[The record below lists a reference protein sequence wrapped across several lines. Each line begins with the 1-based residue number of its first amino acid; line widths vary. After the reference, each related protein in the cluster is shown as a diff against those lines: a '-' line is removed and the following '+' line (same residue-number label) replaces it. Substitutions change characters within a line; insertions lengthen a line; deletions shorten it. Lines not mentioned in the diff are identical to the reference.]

1 MISDRD
7 MLPQRG
13 GDFHE
18 NSCETGR
25 SGVHLVLG
33 WNQPRSRGFPRSGVG
48 PSFRTGRWSES
59 DSVTPVYGR
68 SRSSALATGVLTLKR
83 NCEKARERA
92 LTHLAELSVPA
103 VNGGPLPLRGEP
115 RERGYR

>member
-48 PSFRTGRWSES
+48 PPLE
-59 DSVTPVYGR
+59 
-68 SRSSALATGVLTLKR
+68 
-83 NCEKARERA
+83 
-92 LTHLAELSVPA
+92 
-103 VNGGPLPLRGEP
+103 GG
-115 RERGYR
+115 